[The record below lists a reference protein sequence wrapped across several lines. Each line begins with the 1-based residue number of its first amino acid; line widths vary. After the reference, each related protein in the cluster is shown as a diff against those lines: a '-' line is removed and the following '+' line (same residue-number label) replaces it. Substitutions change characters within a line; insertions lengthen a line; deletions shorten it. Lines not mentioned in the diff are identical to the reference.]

1 MFSMLLKSEFIK
13 NILSLSLASVVAQII
28 NFFLTTILTRIYSP
42 YDFGLL
48 TIFLSVA
55 SIIGVFATG
64 KFDVAIVV
72 AKTRNQA
79 ISLVRLSFFI
89 SLLFSLLVFIVIII
103 FKPIII
109 QYFKHPEITNWFYYL
124 PLMLFFTSVSQ
135 IFWMW
140 NVREKK
146 FKDISMLRILETSS
160 NGGFSILFKPLGT
173 IGLLFGTLISQLVS
187 SLFLGIKIFVRDKFN
202 LFKFIK
208 KDMKENA
215 LLYLDFPKYNILQ
228 GLCDMFLIIGI
239 VLIGSRYLSVE
250 VMGFY
255 ALALRVLQLPV
266 GIIVRPIAHVF
277 FAEASEKYRNG
288 ENLYQLTRK
297 TIINMLLLG
306 SIIPTILFIAGP
318 FLFSIIFGKQWYE
331 AGVIAKILS
340 IWIFLDFVKA
350 PVAQIAAI
358 VGKQKLVLL
367 CTLVVSIIFVLVIIS
382 SGYFFH
388 DNPKIFFTIISTY
401 QSIQTIFFILLF
413 LKLSR
418 KNVSL

>member
-1 MFSMLLKSEFIK
+1 
-13 NILSLSLASVVAQII
+13 
-28 NFFLTTILTRIYSP
+28 
-42 YDFGLL
+42 
-48 TIFLSVA
+48 
-55 SIIGVFATG
+55 
-64 KFDVAIVV
+64 
-72 AKTRNQA
+72 
-79 ISLVRLSFFI
+79 
-89 SLLFSLLVFIVIII
+89 
-103 FKPIII
+103 
-109 QYFKHPEITNWFYYL
+109 
-124 PLMLFFTSVSQ
+124 
-135 IFWMW
+135 MW

-297 TIINMLLLG
+297 TIINMLFFG
-306 SIIPTILFIAGP
+306 SIIPTVLFIAGP